1 MNAETNLREQLGRR
15 PGREIP
21 RAGYL
26 IFMIC
31 LFLLCSAPAF
41 GQTVQ
46 PLIDENI
53 AKGPG
58 KAVSGKIEYINDSL
72 QTLAVILE
80 PKSFTVSDT
89 GALSYRPLDEGIHAK
104 FSTMSF
110 RIPPKQNFLVFY
122 EASADKLPSWF
133 VVYATFAGFRERTQE
148 GFRIQIQLPHT
159 IYLLPKREVQKEEL
173 IVRAAEYRPGE
184 KKIIV
189 RVENT
194 GPSFG
199 RILEADVTSMKD
211 RATQGGFPV
220 FPFSQRQIDIP
231 WEGGGSPSK
240 LQLRLSHFKLEQ
252 GVTSATP

>member
-1 MNAETNLREQLGRR
+1 ML
-15 PGREIP
+15 
-21 RAGYL
+21 RAGAL
-26 IFMIC
+26 
-31 LFLLCSAPAF
+31 LFLSGVSLLCAEASSA
-41 GQTVQ
+41 QTVQ

-58 KAVSGKIEYINDSL
+58 KMVSGKIEYINDSM

-89 GALSYRPLDEGIHAK
+89 GDLSYRPLDEGIHAK

-110 RIPPKQNFLVFY
+110 KIPPKQNYFVFY
-122 EASADKLPSWF
+122 EAAADKLPSWF
-133 VVYATFAGFRERTQE
+133 VVYATFAGFKERTQE

-159 IYLLPKREVQKEEL
+159 IYLLPKRDVQKEEL
-173 IVRAAEYRPGE
+173 VVRTAEYRPAD
-184 KKIIV
+184 KKVVV

-199 RILEADVTSMKD
+199 RVLEADVTSLAD

-220 FPFSQRQIDIP
+220 FPFSQRQVEIP
-231 WEGGGSPSK
+231 WDGGGTPSK
-240 LQLRLSHFKLEQ
+240 LQLRTAHFKLEQ
-252 GVTSATP
+252 GVASAP